1 MKLAEFSMTMLNTDA
16 AEDAYRRLCML
27 ILPIKKKWFDMIASG
42 EKTEEYREIKQYY
55 YKRFETIGLIDK
67 FGLPV
72 VNEAWVVFRNGY
84 NPKNPQIKARVTLD
98 IKEGKPEWG
107 AELGVEYYVLRILE
121 TKNVDGVLLAQKNR
135 LLAMN

>member
-1 MKLAEFSMTMLNTDA
+1 
-16 AEDAYRRLCML
+16 ML
-27 ILPIKKKWFDMIASG
+27 ILPIKKKWFNMIASG

-98 IKEGKPEWG
+98 IKGGKPEWG

-121 TKNVDGVLLAQKNR
+121 TKSVDK
-135 LLAMN
+135 